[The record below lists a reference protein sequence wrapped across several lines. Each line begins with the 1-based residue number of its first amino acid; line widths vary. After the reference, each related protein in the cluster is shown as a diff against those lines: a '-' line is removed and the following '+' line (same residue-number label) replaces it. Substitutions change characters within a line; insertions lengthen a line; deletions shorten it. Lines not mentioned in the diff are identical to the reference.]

1 MTILMTGIH
10 LSGWYSSILPTNSAI
25 TTLQNTFVGV
35 WVTPKADGAAFH
47 ASGSG
52 VPAENISAD
61 VTINLLETMVP
72 VLYTSW
78 VDPCWSSL
86 CCLNVAIHGNFV
98 SLDDGIIPQ
107 IFSLFFRSV
116 SDSKRP
122 LKIKD

>member
-1 MTILMTGIH
+1 M
-10 LSGWYSSILPTNSAI
+10 
-25 TTLQNTFVGV
+25 
-35 WVTPKADGAAFH
+35 TPKADGAAFH

-98 SLDDGIIPQ
+98 SLDDGILPQ
-107 IFSLFFRSV
+107 IFSLFFSSV

-122 LKIKD
+122 LKINN

>member
-1 MTILMTGIH
+1 MR
-10 LSGWYSSILPTNSAI
+10 
-25 TTLQNTFVGV
+25 
-35 WVTPKADGAAFH
+35 PKADGAAFH

-86 CCLNVAIHGNFV
+86 CFLNVAIHGNFV

-107 IFSLFFRSV
+107 IFSLFFSSV
-116 SDSKRP
+116 SDSKRA
-122 LKIKD
+122 LRINN